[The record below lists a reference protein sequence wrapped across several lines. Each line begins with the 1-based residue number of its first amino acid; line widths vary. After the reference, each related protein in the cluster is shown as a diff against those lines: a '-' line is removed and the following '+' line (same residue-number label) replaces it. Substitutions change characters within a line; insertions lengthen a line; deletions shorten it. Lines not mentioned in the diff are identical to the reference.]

1 MNFESA
7 VLWGMVA
14 TLVMTTV
21 MATSVALGLSRM
33 SLPFMLGTMIT
44 PDRNKAPFYGFLIHL
59 MNGWIFA
66 FFYVAVFEALGR
78 ADWLLG
84 SALGVGQGVVVLVAA
99 MPLLP
104 GLHPRMASEHH
115 GPEPTRALEPPG
127 FMALHYG
134 RRTPVLSL
142 LAHLVYGAILG
153 SFYTLA

>member
-1 MNFESA
+1 MNFQSA
-7 VLWGMVA
+7 VLWGFVA
-14 TLVMTTV
+14 TLLMTTV
-21 MATSVALGLSRM
+21 MASSVALGLSRM
-33 SLPFMLGTMIT
+33 SLPFMLGTMVT
-44 PDRNKAPFYGFLIHL
+44 PDRDRAPLYGFLLHL
-59 MNGWIFA
+59 SNGWIFA
-66 FFYVAVFEALGR
+66 FFYVAVFEAMGR

-84 SALGVGQGVVVLVAA
+84 TAVGAAHGLVVLVAV

>member
-7 VLWGMVA
+7 VLWGLVA

-21 MATSVALGLSRM
+21 MAGSVALGLSRM
-33 SLPFMLGTMIT
+33 SLPFMLGTMVT

-59 MNGWIFA
+59 VNGWIFA
-66 FFYVAVFEALGR
+66 FFYVAVFETLG
-78 ADWLLG
+78 AAGALLG
-84 SALGVGQGVVVLVAA
+84 AGIGVAHGLVILVAG
-99 MPLLP
+99 MPVLP

-134 RRTPVLSL
+134 RRTPILSL

-153 SFYTLA
+153 GFYTLA